1 MTPGTLVRLSKSW
14 DTTGITL
21 ARVPGTVGTKTKL
34 EQIFSGHMT
43 SGEIAL
49 LITTTESNMGV
60 GDMLA

>member
-1 MTPGTLVRLSKSW
+1 
-14 DTTGITL
+14 
-21 ARVPGTVGTKTKL
+21 VGTKTKL